1 MSEHKTNWKKLMNPD
16 YLGAYSLDDGS
27 GKYADMIVTI
37 RNIKTESVA
46 SPEGKRETCP
56 VAYFAESG
64 IKPMVLNATNMKAL
78 QKLFNSK
85 YIEDWEGGKIQL
97 FVTPVKAFGDTVD
110 ALRIRPYAPKSEKS
124 NEVPKCAECGGTI
137 EGFDKYS
144 AAQIAERNQ
153 QKYGK
158 PLCVPCAKKRAEKD
172 KAEQPADPLAP
183 AGKDGEML

>member
-1 MSEHKTNWKKLMNPD
+1 MSDHKTNWKKLMNPD

-27 GKYADMIVTI
+27 GKYADIIVTI

-56 VAYFAESG
+56 VAYFAENG
-64 IKPMVLNATNMKAL
+64 IKPMVLNATNMKTL
-78 QKLFNSK
+78 QKLFHSK

-97 FVTPVKAFGDTVD
+97 FVAQVKAFGDVVD
-110 ALRIRPYAPKSEKS
+110 ALRIRPYAPEVKTE
-124 NEVPKCAECGGTI
+124 EVPECADCGGKI

-144 AAQIAERNQ
+144 AAQIAKRNQ

-158 PLCVPCAKKRAEKD
+158 PICIACAKKRAEKE

-183 AGKDGEML
+183 AGEDGEML